1 MFAFIEELPAY
12 LVFSTIILVFI
23 PSLITIYLRL
33 TLHKHL
39 VFLEARVRRLI
50 NRGER
55 GNQPEIINELEKRFK
70 EASSDIERVNTVA
83 LIDQVY
89 SREKVGLMSCEQ
101 IDYIC
106 RTLPSLLLA
115 FGVLGTFLGITIN
128 LSSLSQTISQTA
140 TSDVNSLMQEIQE
153 PLKSMGIA
161 FTTSL
166 VGILFSALLTVV
178 NLLKNTSV
186 AKYKLISA
194 IEDYLDNIY
203 LPKVQGNNRLDKA
216 VDRLV
221 FEFKDFLGR
230 FGTTVR
236 QAVESS
242 LGAKIQ
248 QIVDVNVQ
256 ANQLARQ
263 VYNGFQESAGTIS
276 SSVNEFENAV
286 AVMVTNVEKYQQS
299 AQIFENSQFPQK
311 LSKAATKLEHIQNN
325 FSKSAMNLNSASQ
338 FIEIAVTELQNSS
351 KKVVDLS
358 EEVRTLNQNSIQALE
373 LHQNNQRS
381 LSEIVPQLQQGGES
395 FKSVVKVIEQIQKQ
409 VADEASSLNQIQTKF
424 NTSVESLN
432 KCMHQVNSG
441 VDSLGDRFI
450 KGMQIQTDINKNQ
463 VQSIVENIQQCINHL
478 NDTKHESYK
487 LTRIFEK
494 RLTKDTK
501 DPDFELV
508 NALHKI

>member
-1 MFAFIEELPAY
+1 MFAFIEQLPAY
-12 LVFSTIILVFI
+12 LVFSTIVLVFI

-55 GNQPEIINELEKRFK
+55 GSQPEIINELEKRFK

-89 SREKVGLMSCEQ
+89 SREKVGLMTCEQ

-128 LSSLSQTISQTA
+128 LASLSQTISQTDI
-140 TSDVNSLMQEIQE
+140 SDVNSLMQEIQE

-178 NLLKNTSV
+178 NLFKNTSV

-242 LGAKIQ
+242 LGEKIQ

-311 LSKAATKLEHIQNN
+311 LSNATAQLEHIQNN
-325 FSKSAMNLNSASQ
+325 FSKSAMNLGSASQ
-338 FIEIAVTELQNSS
+338 SIEIAVIEMQNSS
-351 KKVVDLS
+351 KKVVNLS

-381 LSEIVPQLQQGGES
+381 LSEIVPQLQQGGKS
-395 FKSVVKVIEQIQKQ
+395 FNSVVKIIERIQEQVLDETISLSQIQ
-409 VADEASSLNQIQTKF
+409 SKF

-441 VDSLGDRFI
+441 VDSLGDRLVKGI
-450 KGMQIQTDINKNQ
+450 KIQTDINKNQ
-463 VQSIVENIQQCINHL
+463 VQSIVDNIQQCINHL